1 MSKSVIER
9 SISINAPRERVWEAI
24 THPDQLAQWFVP
36 NLPGAT
42 MARDEN
48 NKITVHMG
56 PMAADFVVLDMAD
69 APRQVTVR
77 SLPDKALAVTY
88 QLAEQAGGTQVSVS
102 ISGLE
107 LLPLDS
113 REDRLAL
120 LDAGWDHALRN
131 LKAFVDGAVLPFPQ
145 AYVGPLFGYW
155 REPRQKLAIERSVW
169 IHAPRERVWRAITDP
184 QQIQAWFSPATVWRL
199 SALEIGGRFY
209 VHNAEND
216 SEMYAEIIEVLD
228 PLHQLV
234 TRTVPEPPDTVV
246 KTKAYTLTEDNQGT
260 RLIVTLS
267 GYEPE
272 PDDLRWNHMEQ
283 DAFGFGMMLQNT
295 KAYIE
300 GQSLPFPMGF

>member
-1 MSKSVIER
+1 MEKLVIER
-9 SISINAPRERVWEAI
+9 GIWISAPHERVWEAV
-24 THPDQLAQWFVP
+24 TNPDHLVQWFAP
-36 NLPGAT
+36 SLPGAT
-42 MARDEN
+42 MQRDETG
-48 NKITVHMG
+48 KITIHLG
-56 PMAADFVVLDMAD
+56 PMAADFVVLDMAA
-69 APRQVTVR
+69 APREVTVR
-77 SLPDKALAVTY
+77 SLPDKTLAVTY
-88 QLAEQAGGTQVSVS
+88 KLAEQGGGTQVSVS

-113 REDRLAL
+113 REDRLEL
-120 LDAGWDHALRN
+120 LDKGWDNALQN
-131 LKAFVDGAVLPFPQ
+131 LKAFVDGAALPFPQ

-169 IHAPRERVWRAITDP
+169 IDAPRERVWRAITDP
-184 QQIQAWFSPATVWRL
+184 KQIQEWFSPTTVWQL

-216 SEMYAEIIEVLD
+216 SEMYVEIIEVLD
-228 PLHQLV
+228 PLHQLI

-246 KTKAYTLTEDNQGT
+246 KTKAYTLTEENQGT
-260 RLIVTLS
+260 RLIVTLT

-272 PDDLRWNHMEQ
+272 ADDSRWNHMEQ

-295 KAYIE
+295 KAYVE